1 MPKPRFTGVI
11 TALVTPFHEDG
22 ALDLDAY
29 RALVREQLA
38 AGVDGLVPCGTTG
51 ESVTLS
57 HDEQLRLVKACQEE
71 ARGMVPVIAGAG
83 ANDTRKAVANQQSMH
98 ELGVDATLHV
108 TPYYNKPT
116 QEGLYR
122 HFRAVAEAAPTP
134 VILYNV
140 PGRTGVDMLPETVA
154 RLAADCPT
162 IVGVKE
168 ATGSIARAQDVLNRI
183 QALQDGKGREDFS
196 VLSGDDG
203 LVLGLLAIGGHGVIS
218 VMSHLC
224 CNELSQM
231 IKAFHHGKIAEAQAL
246 AKRTSPLA
254 HILFFRTSP
263 IPVKTALAW
272 RGLIKKT
279 FRLPLCPLDDG
290 EEAQLKKMLTAEGW
304 HP

>member
-22 ALDLDAY
+22 SLDLAAY

-57 HDEQLRLVKACQEE
+57 QDEHRAVVTACRDE

-83 ANDTRKAVANQQSMH
+83 ANDTKKAVYNQRAMH

-140 PGRTGVDMLPETVA
+140 PGRTGVDLLPETVA

-168 ATGSIARAQDVLNRI
+168 ATGSVARAQDVLNRVAVI
-183 QALQDGKGREDFS
+183 HGGEGRDDFA

-203 LVLGLLAIGGHGVIS
+203 LILGLLAVGGHGVIS
-218 VMSHLC
+218 VISHLC
-224 CNELSQM
+224 CKELSQM
-231 IKAFHHGKIAEAQAL
+231 FKAFRDGKHAEAQAL
-246 AKRTSPLA
+246 AKRISPLA
-254 HILFFRTSP
+254 QILFFRTSP
-263 IPVKTALAW
+263 MPVKTAVAW

-279 FRLPLCPLDDG
+279 FRLPLCSLDDG
-290 EEAQLKKMLTAEGW
+290 EEAQLKKMLMAEGW
-304 HP
+304 LS

>member
-1 MPKPRFTGVI
+1 MTKPRFSGVI

-22 ALDLDAY
+22 SLDLASY
-29 RALVREQLA
+29 RALVRDQLA

-57 HDEQLRLVKACQEE
+57 PDEVLQVVKACKDE

-83 ANDTRKAVANQQSMH
+83 ANDTRKAVHNQRALH

-122 HFRAVAEAAPTP
+122 HFRAVAAAAPTP

-140 PGRTGVDMLPETVA
+140 PGRTGVDLLPETVA

-168 ATGSIARAQDVLNRI
+168 ATGSVARAQDVLNRI
-183 QALQDGKGREDFS
+183 QALNGGQGRDDFA

-203 LVLGLLAIGGHGVIS
+203 LILGLLAVGGHGVIS
-218 VMSHLC
+218 VISHLC
-224 CNELSQM
+224 CRELSQM
-231 IKAFHHGKIAEAQAL
+231 IKASSDGKAAEAQAL
-246 AKRTSPLA
+246 ARRISPLA

-272 RGLIKKT
+272 KGRMKKE

-290 EEAQLKKMLTAEGW
+290 EEAQLKKMLIAEGW
-304 HP
+304 LP